1 MFDDDDIDVYV
12 DDDDVDDG
20 SDGDENYQVSDKFP
34 LDRLYDMVKPLLS
47 SNTSVLFLQYY
58 DSVWQYRNVSNTRD
72 IAGQLWP
79 CKDFEST
86 CRCHPPLH
94 IREALV

>member
-1 MFDDDDIDVYV
+1 MAQACVTNLNMFDDDDIDVYV

-20 SDGDENYQVSDKFP
+20 SDGDENYQVSGKFP

-58 DSVWQYRNVSNTRD
+58 DSALGCSKMHKSQKILGGGWQSM
-72 IAGQLWP
+72 
-79 CKDFEST
+79 
-86 CRCHPPLH
+86 
-94 IREALV
+94 